1 MSKLITALV
10 LTAGTIGLS
19 AGSAL
24 AADYDGHYPRA
35 ARQAYNGGYNARSQH
50 IYNDQRELARDAAK
64 VREEQAELAAAQRKA
79 RWAWMH
85 GDYWTAKKAQHEIRE
100 EREELAEARQK
111 YHAQR
116 QDIIADIGER
126 PHHHYHHHRHWWY
139 YR

>member
-1 MSKLITALV
+1 MSRLITALV

-19 AGSAL
+19 AGGAL
-24 AADYDGHYPRA
+24 AADYDGYYRPHARA
-35 ARQAYNGGYNARSQH
+35 QH
-50 IYNDQRELARDAAK
+50 IYQDQRELARDAAK

-85 GDYWTAKKAQHEIRE
+85 GDYWTAKKAEYQIRE

-116 QDIIADIGER
+116 QDLYADGGAPVR
-126 PHHHYHHHRHWWY
+126 HYHHRRHWWWY
-139 YR
+139 N

>member
-1 MSKLITALV
+1 MNKLITALV
-10 LTAGTIGLS
+10 LSAGTMAIS
-19 AGSAL
+19 AGGAL
-24 AADYDGHYPRA
+24 AADYDGYYRPHARA
-35 ARQAYNGGYNARSQH
+35 QH
-50 IYNDQRELARDAAK
+50 IYQDQRELARDVAK

-85 GDYWTAKKAQHEIRE
+85 GDYWTAKQAEHQIHE

-126 PHHHYHHHRHWWY
+126 PHHHYPHHRHWWY